1 MSIIASRL
9 VSLRRWYVTIACVH
23 ANKFHSFNFYLLFE
37 SDECFCVY
45 GARGGD
51 AHRQSSYGEI
61 VLKLWCGTQPDSQG
75 SRMDNC
81 LLPGVVYTEHDTIYI
96 YWMLDGEFVRDD
108 THTYDRERERDRERI
123 LACNINQIIYRKL
136 WYSVS
141 SSIRLRTPC
150 THARPFCT

>member
-1 MSIIASRL
+1 MAL

-37 SDECFCVY
+37 SDECFCVKATRHTAKLLLRNCIEIMVWHAAWY
-45 GARGGD
+45 
-51 AHRQSSYGEI
+51 QSPG
-61 VLKLWCGTQPDSQG
+61 WMPAC
-75 SRMDNC
+75 R
-81 LLPGVVYTEHDTIYI
+81 LLPVVVDTEHDTIYI

-108 THTYDRERERDRERI
+108 THTHTHMTEGARERERK

-141 SSIRLRTPC
+141 SSTRLGTAC